1 VRRRPLRNT
10 GQHHP
15 DPSVENDL
23 ERIRALRQRCQVKDD
38 QINDY
43 RAEIEEL
50 HKVLRKWGRQLSNGH
65 GAAPSTIKESI
76 GLGDKR
82 VVQLQGEI
90 RQLEQDADQAREQIG
105 AIQVA
110 LSASDLAFL

>member
-1 VRRRPLRNT
+1 MRRRPLRNT

-50 HKVLRKWGRQLSNGH
+50 HKVLRKWGRQV
-65 GAAPSTIKESI
+65 AA
-76 GLGDKR
+76 
-82 VVQLQGEI
+82 VF
-90 RQLEQDADQAREQIG
+90 A
-105 AIQVA
+105 VA
-110 LSASDLAFL
+110 MAVIFAAVLT